1 MNTQIIGRISGK
13 VQFWANGEKVFAK
26 NDVVEAT
33 SVELPTGFASEEL
46 GEDGKPVFKGYLAE
60 HKFVSASFFV
70 EAMKAVKAPEAGE
83 TWVEIPVLV
92 VERETVKSE
101 KGREYDKFTLGV
113 DNGVHCIAWGEM
125 KFIKPRDTV
134 EEGDVLNRF
143 RTRMGAVKS
152 ATFPR
157 IEVVERA
164 RRVNGGASRM

>member
-46 GEDGKPVFKGYLAE
+46 DETGKPILHGYLAE

-70 EAMKAVKAPEAGE
+70 EAMKAVKAPEPGE

-134 EEGDVLNRF
+134 TEGDTLNRF
-143 RTRMGAVKS
+143 RMRMGAVKA
-152 ATFPR
+152 ATFPQ
-157 IEVVERA
+157 IKVVENA
-164 RRVNGGASRM
+164 RRVNGGARRM